1 MQAAELSRTITLAI
15 IKCANLS
22 PKIKK
27 QVGAKRRS
35 LRAEASK
42 ARTGFGPNTV
52 LVPNLEFYKTKQLKV
67 L

>member
-1 MQAAELSRTITLAI
+1 MQAAELSWTIALAI
-15 IKCANLS
+15 IKYANLS
-22 PKIKK
+22 LKIKK
-27 QVGAKRRS
+27 QVGAKRGS

-52 LVPNLEFYKTKQLKV
+52 LVLNLEFHKTRQSEV